1 MFDKK
6 QSINAKAML
15 KLLDLMGFQVDA
27 QTGGILKVGISNL
40 TLNKIQ
46 DDFLL
51 NFPKGRSIRF
61 HKGTVFIKT
70 VQETERI
77 LKVKLFT

>member
-15 KLLDLMGFQVDA
+15 KLLDLMGFQVDC
-27 QTGGILKVGISNL
+27 QTGGILKAGISNL
-40 TLNKIQ
+40 TLKKIQ

-51 NFPKGRSIRF
+51 SFPKGRSIRF